1 MCRATDGLGN
11 YERNVLGCVFNQ
23 ELYLLQFQFLLG
35 ELLGLSEFLSLA
47 SEKERNSA
55 DKAGRF
61 RVSWR
66 SARDIYSDYW
76 AASLLNV
83 AFNELLKTL
92 VAEPRPHF
100 LDTCKPDWAAIDCT
114 LNKGYI

>member
-1 MCRATDGLGN
+1 M
-11 YERNVLGCVFNQ
+11 
-23 ELYLLQFQFLLG
+23 LG
-35 ELLGLSEFLSLA
+35 ELLGLSEFLSIA
-47 SEKERNSA
+47 SEEERNSA

-114 LNKGYI
+114 LNNGYRTFYNILSLKYMTFF